1 MRKALEEP
9 RAAEGYA
16 EEPLNMPK
24 AQRDEKKNA

>member
-1 MRKALEEP
+1 MKKASEEP

-24 AQRDEKKNA
+24 AQGGEKRNA